1 MTDHNFTNT
10 TITETVVLSEPLS
23 GNSIASIQAIYPF
36 TEADYV
42 RLDSQGNV
50 VKNWATSFLFVAI
63 GSAVTLLQ
71 NVYKDGLNT
80 PNDVASGDV
89 IVLSILSL
97 ITALLFVVSAFV
109 PNEKKKLMKRIGRF
123 FKDSASQNHFIRGAK

>member
-50 VKNWATSFLFVAI
+50 VKT
-63 GSAVTLLQ
+63 GRR
-71 NVYKDGLNT
+71 
-80 PNDVASGDV
+80 
-89 IVLSILSL
+89 
-97 ITALLFVVSAFV
+97 AFICSYWLGGHSS
-109 PNEKKKLMKRIGRF
+109 PKRL
-123 FKDSASQNHFIRGAK
+123 

>member
-42 RLDSQGNV
+42 RLDSQGNI

-63 GSAVTLLQ
+63 GSAVTLVQ
-71 NVYKDGLNT
+71 NVYKDGIKT
-80 PNDVASGDV
+80 PHDVAAGDL
-89 IVLSILSL
+89 IVLSILFFV
-97 ITALLFVVSAFV
+97 TALLFVVSMFV

-123 FKDSASQNHFIRGAK
+123 FKDSPSHSHFFRGAK

>member
-97 ITALLFVVSAFV
+97 ITAFV
-109 PNEKKKLMKRIGRF
+109 PNEKKKLMKRIGKF